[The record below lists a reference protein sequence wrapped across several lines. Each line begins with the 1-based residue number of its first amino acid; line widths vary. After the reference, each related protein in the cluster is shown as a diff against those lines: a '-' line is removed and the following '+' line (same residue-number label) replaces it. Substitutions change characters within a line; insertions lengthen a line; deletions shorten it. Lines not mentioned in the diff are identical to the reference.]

1 MGDHLLGTK
10 RTLVLGAIVLAIGY
24 FMTGMSL
31 LKPQLIFIA
40 LGTIAV
46 GNGLFKANPASLL
59 SKCYPPK
66 DARLDGAFTLFY
78 MSINIGS
85 LLSLSLAPVIA
96 EKFGYAVTYN
106 LCGAGLIIALLV
118 YFACRGMVKDIG
130 SERIIAPQP
139 TQSGAG
145 AGRYGGN
152 DFSLRLADA

>member
-1 MGDHLLGTK
+1 
-10 RTLVLGAIVLAIGY
+10 
-24 FMTGMSL
+24 
-31 LKPQLIFIA
+31 
-40 LGTIAV
+40 
-46 GNGLFKANPASLL
+46 
-59 SKCYPPK
+59 
-66 DARLDGAFTLFY
+66 

-130 SERIIAPQP
+130 SGGSSPPQP

-152 DFSLRLADA
+152 DFLCAG

>member
-1 MGDHLLGTK
+1 
-10 RTLVLGAIVLAIGY
+10 
-24 FMTGMSL
+24 
-31 LKPQLIFIA
+31 
-40 LGTIAV
+40 
-46 GNGLFKANPASLL
+46 
-59 SKCYPPK
+59 
-66 DARLDGAFTLFY
+66 

-130 SERIIAPQP
+130 SEPDHRPPQP